1 MTSPTPPGAGGPC
14 RAVRSLPAVAG
25 RLTLQW
31 WPQVLA
37 LAAACGVVAATIA
50 GALGVGDALQSG
62 LRRLAVDRL
71 GGIESAV
78 VSDEFFR
85 AALAAEIASR
95 APPGVSP
102 ADATGRSI
110 IPAIV
115 LEVTLEAGG
124 GQFRRTARAT
134 LLACDETAG
143 LGFSAS
149 FNPMAAGGSAATA
162 ITTTAITTTA
172 INGVLAEGLG
182 VGAGDGVVVRITRR
196 SDVPADSPLGRR
208 TAESTGRRL
217 TISQVLPQNG
227 LGQFSLRPTQ
237 VTGGLIVVPL
247 ATAQEILRR
256 GEVANALF
264 VTEAFADRQPP
275 ATAADSNFEW
285 LRRRLQPTLADL
297 GLGLEPVA
305 AGGALRLTSRRLI
318 LPADVDAAAGRLL
331 APQGGLPTLVFLANA
346 LTTVSPPGETR
357 PLATVPYSTV
367 AGVDSM
373 RLPVGELVDA
383 GGALL
388 SLPGPE
394 EIVIDRWMA
403 DDFAAQGRPVAE
415 GDWLDLSTFLPETAD
430 GRVEEASFRLRI
442 SGIAAMR
449 GAAVARE
456 LVPEVVGVT
465 DTASIA
471 DWDPPFPFDRSRVR
485 TTAPH
490 DEDDRYWK
498 NHGAAPKAFVSLQCA
513 RRLAGSRFGATT
525 AWFVP
530 AERVGNATLLA
541 AELAAAIPPEGMGW
555 RLMPLRAD
563 AVAAAQGSTPF
574 GGLFLALSSFIV
586 ASGLLLEW
594 LLFQLLVAAHR
605 RDVGLLSALGWPAGR
620 IAKLL
625 CLVGLAA
632 AVGGIVLGTLCGP
645 LWAGLLLRTLA
656 TSWNAAVAAG
666 SSQAFGDGAT
676 GWRALG
682 TGAVASTLLSLAA
695 IWWAAR
701 GAARQQPLR
710 LLQGVPATEETS
722 WLAGSLWRVA
732 AVAAGG
738 LAVGAGLAWW
748 AGQADAQTA
757 VGLLFAS
764 GGALLAGFLGVV
776 RLLLSGAGGR
786 RPLRTLAALAW
797 RGLAHAPARAFSVAA
812 IVAVAEFLIVAVSA
826 FSLAPPARPHEHSSP
841 TGGWTFIATFAEP
854 TGIDP
859 SDANTR
865 AGLGLSD
872 DAERALA
879 DCTFARLRASTG
891 DDASC
896 TNLYAAKQP
905 TVLGLPPGFIKRGGF
920 AFTSHA
926 PLEGIAGEQSPWQ
939 LLERVPAEGSGQ
951 TPIPAI
957 LDEATAR
964 WALKL
969 GGVGARFQLPDG
981 TGGTAELEIVGLLQP
996 GILQGYVLVGERH
1009 FQRLFPRSS
1018 GYAMALVDAG
1028 ASSNGASSKVG
1039 DSEAAAQR
1047 RVAAALRAAWA
1058 DAGVTVQPALDRLR
1072 SLAAVQNTFLAGF
1085 QALGTLGLVLGTA
1098 GVGAV
1103 QIQGVLE
1110 RKRLFGLLQAVGFS
1124 RGRLALLVVLETL
1137 FMVGLGL
1144 ASGALAGAATLP
1156 AHAASGRVGLPLG
1169 WIVLT
1174 CGLTL
1179 AVALLAGVAACSGVL
1194 SVEPRETLSDI

>member
-1 MTSPTPPGAGGPC
+1 MTSPMPPGAGGPC
-14 RAVRSLPAVAG
+14 RAVRSLPALAG

-78 VSDEFFR
+78 VSDDFFR
-85 AALAAEIASR
+85 ASLAEESASR
-95 APPGVSP
+95 STSGDSP
-102 ADATGRSI
+102 TGATGRSI

-115 LEVTLEAGG
+115 LEVTLEAGV
-124 GQFRRTARAT
+124 GQSRRTARAT

-143 LGFSAS
+143 LGFSAAVGPVAS
-149 FNPMAAGGSAATA
+149 GGAAA
-162 ITTTAITTTA
+162 TA
-172 INGVLAEGLG
+172 INGVLAEDLG
-182 VGAGDGVVVRITRR
+182 VGAGDGVVVRITKR
-196 SDVPADSPLGRR
+196 SAVPADSPLGRR
-208 TAESTGRRL
+208 TAESAGRRL
-217 TISQVLPQNG
+217 TISQVLPRAG

-264 VTEAFADRQPP
+264 VASTGADRQPP
-275 ATAADSNFEW
+275 ATAADGSLEW

-331 APQGGLPTLVFLANA
+331 APQGGMPTLVFLANA
-346 LTTVSPPGETR
+346 LATVSPPGETR

-367 AGVDSM
+367 AGIDSM

-383 GGALL
+383 FGATLA
-388 SLPGPE
+388 LPGPE

-430 GRVEEASFRLRI
+430 GRVEEASCRLRI

-456 LVPEVVGVT
+456 LVPEVEGVT

-485 TTAPH
+485 TTPPH

-498 NHGAAPKAFVSLQCA
+498 NHGAAPKAFVSLECA

-530 AERVGNATLLA
+530 AERVGNATLLG

-563 AVAAAQGSTPF
+563 ALAAAQGSTPF

-620 IAKLL
+620 IAKVL

-645 LWAGLLLRTLA
+645 LWAGVLLRTLA
-656 TSWNAAVAAG
+656 ASWNAAVAAG

-682 TGAVASTLLSLAA
+682 IGAVASTLLSLAA

-701 GAARQQPLR
+701 GAARQKPLR
-710 LLQGVPATEETS
+710 LLQGGQAADETS
-722 WLAGSLWRVA
+722 LLAGSLWRVA

-748 AGQADAQTA
+748 AGRTDAQTA
-757 VGLLFAS
+757 VGLFFAS

-776 RLLLSGAGGR
+776 RLLLAGAGGR
-786 RPLRTLAALAW
+786 RPLRTLSALAW

-826 FSLAPPARPHEHSSP
+826 FSLAPPARPHEHASP

-854 TGIDP
+854 TSVDP
-859 SDANTR
+859 TDASTR
-865 AGLGLSD
+865 NSLGLSD

-879 DCTFARLRASTG
+879 DCTFARLRASSG

-896 TNLYAAKQP
+896 TNLYAAQQP
-905 TVLGLPPGFIKRGGF
+905 TVLGLGPGFIQRGGF

-926 PLEGIAGEQSPWQ
+926 PLPALSGDQSPWQ

-1028 ASSNGASSKVG
+1028 AMAAGANFGKASA
-1039 DSEAAAQR
+1039 DDAAQR

-1085 QALGTLGLVLGTA
+1085 QALGTLGLLLGTA

-1110 RKRLFGLLQAVGFS
+1110 RRRLFGLLQAVGFS

-1144 ASGALAGAATLP
+1144 AAGALAGAATLP

-1169 WIVLT
+1169 WILLT

-1179 AVALLAGVAACSGVL
+1179 AVALLAGLAACRGVL
-1194 SVEPRETLSDI
+1194 SVEPRETLSDA

>member
-1 MTSPTPPGAGGPC
+1 
-14 RAVRSLPAVAG
+14 VRSLPALAG

-71 GGIESAV
+71 GGIDSAV
-78 VSDEFFR
+78 VSDDFFR
-85 AALAAEIASR
+85 ASLAEESADRST
-95 APPGVSP
+95 PGDSP
-102 ADATGRSI
+102 TAATGRSI

-124 GQFRRTARAT
+124 GQSRRTARAT

-143 LGFSAS
+143 LGFSAAVAPVAS
-149 FNPMAAGGSAATA
+149 GGAAATA
-162 ITTTAITTTA
+162 ITATA
-172 INGVLAEGLG
+172 INGVLAEDLG
-182 VGAGDGVVVRITRR
+182 VGAGDGVVVRITKR
-196 SDVPADSPLGRR
+196 SAVPADSPLGRR
-208 TAESTGRRL
+208 TAESAGRRL
-217 TISQVLPQNG
+217 TISQVLPREG

-264 VTEAFADRQPP
+264 VASAEADRP
-275 ATAADSNFEW
+275 AADDSMEW

-305 AGGALRLTSRRLI
+305 AGAALRLTSRRLI

-331 APQGGLPTLVFLANA
+331 APQGGTPTLVFLANA
-346 LTTVSPPGETR
+346 LAPVSPPGETR

-367 AGVDSM
+367 AGIDSM

-383 GGALL
+383 FGATLA
-388 SLPGPE
+388 LPGPE

-403 DDFAAQGRPVAE
+403 DDFAAQGRPVVE
-415 GDWLDLSTFLPETAD
+415 GDWLDISTFLPETAA
-430 GRVEEASFRLRI
+430 GRVEEASCRLRI

-456 LVPEVVGVT
+456 LVPEVEGVT

-485 TTAPH
+485 TTPPH

-498 NHGAAPKAFVSLQCA
+498 NHGAAPKAFVSLECA

-541 AELAAAIPPEGMGW
+541 AGLAAAIPPEGMGW

-563 AVAAAQGSTPF
+563 ALAAAQGSTPF
-574 GGLFLALSSFIV
+574 GSLFLALSSFIV

-620 IAKLL
+620 IAKVL

-645 LWAGLLLRTLA
+645 LWAGVLLRTLA
-656 TSWNAAVAAG
+656 ASWNAAVAAG

-682 TGAVASTLLSLAA
+682 IGAVASTLLSLAA

-701 GAARQQPLR
+701 GAARQKPLR
-710 LLQGVPATEETS
+710 LLQGGQAADETS
-722 WLAGSLWRVA
+722 LVADSLWRVA
-732 AVAAGG
+732 AVAAVG

-748 AGQADAQTA
+748 ASRADAQTA
-757 VGLLFAS
+757 VGLFFAS

-786 RPLRTLAALAW
+786 RPLRSLSALAW

-826 FSLAPPARPHEHSSP
+826 FSLAPPARPHEHASP
-841 TGGWTFIATFAEP
+841 TGGWTFLATFAEP
-854 TGIDP
+854 TSVDP
-859 SDANTR
+859 ADASTR
-865 AGLGLSD
+865 NSLGLSD

-879 DCTFARLRASTG
+879 DCMFARLRASTG

-905 TVLGLPPGFIKRGGF
+905 TVLGLGPGFIQRGGF

-926 PLEGIAGEQSPWQ
+926 PLPALSGDQSPWQ
-939 LLERVPAEGSGQ
+939 LLERVPAGGSGQ

-1028 ASSNGASSKVG
+1028 AMAASASA
-1039 DSEAAAQR
+1039 DDAAQR

-1085 QALGTLGLVLGTA
+1085 QALGTLGLLLGTA

-1110 RKRLFGLLQAVGFS
+1110 RRRLFGLLQAVGFS

-1144 ASGALAGAATLP
+1144 AAGALAGAATLP

-1169 WIVLT
+1169 WILLT

-1179 AVALLAGVAACSGVL
+1179 AVALLAGLAACRGVL
-1194 SVEPRETLSDI
+1194 SVEPRETLSDV